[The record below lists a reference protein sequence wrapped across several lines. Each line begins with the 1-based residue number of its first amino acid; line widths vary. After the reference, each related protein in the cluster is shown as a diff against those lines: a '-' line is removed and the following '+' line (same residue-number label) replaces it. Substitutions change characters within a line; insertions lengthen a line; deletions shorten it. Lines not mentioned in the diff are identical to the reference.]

1 MTVNVPI
8 VPYPVDPAAMVEAG
22 RVVEGLRVALNR
34 TDGTLT
40 ELVTQLLEERAELL
54 LTLHDRP
61 DVVAGALD
69 AINRAGG

>member
-1 MTVNVPI
+1 MTINVPI
-8 VPYPVDPAAMVEAG
+8 VTYPVDPAAIAEAG

-61 DVVAGALD
+61 DVVAVALD
-69 AINRAGG
+69 AIARTGG